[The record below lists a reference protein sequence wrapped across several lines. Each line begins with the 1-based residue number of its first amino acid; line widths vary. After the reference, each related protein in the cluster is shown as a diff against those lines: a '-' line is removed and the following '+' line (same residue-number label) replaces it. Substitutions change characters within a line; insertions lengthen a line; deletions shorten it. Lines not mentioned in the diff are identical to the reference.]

1 MPALLLFAFGFRFQ
15 SDLNKPVL
23 FVPLD
28 CKAIPLLWLVSGL
41 LLDLGTPV
49 PCIVLGEIIVQP

>member
-1 MPALLLFAFGFRFQ
+1 MPAFLLFAFGFRFQ

-28 CKAIPLLWLVSGL
+28 CKAIPLLWLVSAL
-41 LLDLGTPV
+41 LHDLGTPV
-49 PCIVLGEIIVQP
+49 PCIVLGEI

>member
-1 MPALLLFAFGFRFQ
+1 MIPGIRFLRFGFQFQ

-49 PCIVLGEIIVQP
+49 PCIVLGEI